1 MRRTQYLKPS
11 LVLLFFGVLSF
22 GCAAGPRP
30 SPASQR
36 PIPAATPDI
45 DRSNSP
51 DSRNDPDRL
60 APLPDRRP
68 APGSLAL
75 RSLLEEIESGSSRAV
90 SAFEAGDREVAKERF
105 QEALDLI
112 LDSEFDLASTP
123 SLRQAFVEVVDR
135 MNATDLKFLPETSPT
150 NETWESAAS
159 DELSRIDPDI
169 VAKKPAKE
177 KGADGKK
184 PRKIT
189 YDIPVEVNDTVLSWI
204 EIYQTRLRP
213 QFEVG
218 LRNSGRFMPMILKI
232 FAEERVP
239 LDLAYMAHVESSYKT
254 RAYSRA
260 KAMGI
265 WQFIQSTGRV
275 YGLHRDDWVDDRAN
289 PEKATRA
296 AARHLKDLYETFDD
310 WYLAMAAYNAGS
322 GRVRSAI
329 RRTRS
334 RDFWV
339 LRRTRYLRR
348 ETRNYVPAILATI
361 LIAKDPEKYGFH
373 VEKLSPWEFDLAE
386 VESMTDLRVVA
397 KCAGVD
403 VKEVRE
409 LNPEL
414 RWLTTPPI
422 KTSYTLRLPAGTK
435 ETFAK
440 NYSELPADERVLW
453 VRHRVRRGE
462 TLSVIARR
470 YGTTIRGI
478 QGANGI
484 RNRHRIRQN
493 TVLMIPVGPHGRVS
507 ASAAVSSPTYKKGQ
521 RVRHRV
527 RRGESLS
534 TIARRY
540 RTDVGSLCAW
550 NQLSPTS
557 IIYAG
562 ERLTVY
568 YRGKADQ
575 IANSVPVK
583 IAAGRADSRRVKYR
597 IRRGDTLSGIAK
609 KFRTNLQSLCQWNG
623 ISHRDPIFP
632 GETLIVYSRR

>member
-1 MRRTQYLKPS
+1 M
-11 LVLLFFGVLSF
+11 
-22 GCAAGPRP
+22 
-30 SPASQR
+30 
-36 PIPAATPDI
+36 
-45 DRSNSP
+45 
-51 DSRNDPDRL
+51 
-60 APLPDRRP
+60 PDRRP
-68 APGSLAL
+68 EPGSLAL

-232 FAEERVP
+232 FAEEGVP

-361 LIAKDPEKYGFH
+361 LIAKDLEKYGFH

-575 IANSVPVK
+575 IANSVPAK
-583 IAAGRADSRRVKYR
+583 IAGGSADSRRVKYR